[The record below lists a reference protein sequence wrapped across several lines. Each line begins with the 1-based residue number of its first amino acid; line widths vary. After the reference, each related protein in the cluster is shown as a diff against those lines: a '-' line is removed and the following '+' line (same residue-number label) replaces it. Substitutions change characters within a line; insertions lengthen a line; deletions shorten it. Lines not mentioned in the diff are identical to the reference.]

1 ISNKKNSFKF
11 NVNHEQKTKIC
22 LELNLVN
29 LQKFSFT
36 GHLLGTGKGSWL
48 LEAKINA
55 VVTQSCIVTFENV
68 TTKISEPVK
77 RLFIKDL
84 LVIDGSESDFLSN
97 IEKEKLTDKI
107 NLLSVAT
114 EELILS
120 IPLYPRLK
128 NLEPLN
134 QNFPTS
140 EIKELIDSNNKP
152 FASLASLAKKMK
164 SQKD

>member
-1 ISNKKNSFKF
+1 
-11 NVNHEQKTKIC
+11 
-22 LELNLVN
+22 
-29 LQKFSFT
+29 
-36 GHLLGTGKGSWL
+36 
-48 LEAKINA
+48 
-55 VVTQSCIVTFENV
+55 
-68 TTKISEPVK
+68 
-77 RLFIKDL
+77 
-84 LVIDGSESDFLSN
+84 
-97 IEKEKLTDKI
+97 
-107 NLLSVAT
+107 
-114 EELILS
+114 LS